1 MGCIIG
7 ALGILKSLLLRVYFI
22 SKFRTEE
29 KYLPEENQ
37 SVDKTCNSH
46 GEDLLRKIAEHPCYD
61 KTAQHKYGRIHLAV
75 APKCNIQCNF
85 CVREFDC
92 VNESRPGVTSKVLSP
107 QEALEKTRQIVADYP
122 FIKVVGIAGPGDPL
136 ANDATF
142 ETFELIKKEFPG
154 LTLCMSTNGLL
165 LPEKLQDLVRVGV
178 STLTVTVN
186 AIDPEIQAK
195 IVDHIVYH
203 GKVYRGVEA
212 AEIQVKNQ
220 LEGIKAAVDAGMV
233 VKVNT
238 VLVPGIN
245 DRHVIEIAKK
255 ISELGVYIMNV
266 MPLINQ
272 GAFAN
277 IEPPTAEERKAVQE
291 ACEPYVMQMRHC
303 RQCRADAY
311 GLLAQDMSQMSEER
325 RKIIKIQTKEDM
337 EKPREILKNNGK

>member
-1 MGCIIG
+1 M
-7 ALGILKSLLLRVYFI
+7 
-22 SKFRTEE
+22 
-29 KYLPEENQ
+29 PEENQ
-37 SVDKTCNSH
+37 SADNTCNIPAS
-46 GEDLLRKIAEHPCYD
+46 GEELLRKISEHPCYD

-107 QEALEKTRQIVADYP
+107 QEALEKTRQVVADYP

-142 ETFELIKKEFPG
+142 ETFELIKKEFPE

-165 LPEKLQDLVRVGV
+165 LPEKLQDLVRAGV

-220 LEGIKAAVDAGMV
+220 LDGIKAAVDAGLV

-238 VLVPGIN
+238 VLIPGIN
-245 DRHVIEIAKK
+245 DKHVIEIARKLN
-255 ISELGVYIMNV
+255 ELGVYIMNV

-325 RKIIKIQTKEDM
+325 RNLIKIQTKEDL
-337 EKPREILKNNGK
+337 EKAKEILKKNGKEA

>member
-1 MGCIIG
+1 M
-7 ALGILKSLLLRVYFI
+7 
-22 SKFRTEE
+22 
-29 KYLPEENQ
+29 PEEDN
-37 SVDKTCNSH
+37 STNKTDS
-46 GEDLLRKIAEHPCYD
+46 GPAFDEELLRKIAEHPCYD
-61 KTAQHKYGRIHLAV
+61 KKAQHKFGRIHLAV

-92 VNESRPGVTSKVLSP
+92 VNESRPGVTSKVLTP
-107 QEALEKTRQIVADYP
+107 QEALEKTEQIRADYL

-142 ETFELIKKEFPG
+142 ETFELIKNEFPE

-165 LPEKLQDLVRVGV
+165 LPEKLQDLLRVGV

-195 IVDHIVYH
+195 IVNHIVYH

-212 AEIQVKNQ
+212 AEIQIKNQ
-220 LEGIKAAVDAGMV
+220 LEGIKAAIDAGLV

-238 VLVPGIN
+238 VLIPGIN
-245 DRHVIEIAKK
+245 DKHVIEIARKLN
-255 ISELGVYIMNV
+255 ELGAYIMNV

-272 GAFAN
+272 GAFAD
-277 IEPPTAEERKAVQE
+277 IEPPTAEERKTVQE

-311 GLLAQDMSQMSEER
+311 GLLSQDMSQMSEER
-325 RKIIKIQTKEDM
+325 RKLIKIQTKEDL
-337 EKPREILKNNGK
+337 EKAREILGKDGKEEA

>member
-1 MGCIIG
+1 M
-7 ALGILKSLLLRVYFI
+7 
-22 SKFRTEE
+22 
-29 KYLPEENQ
+29 PEEENPINET
-37 SVDKTCNSH
+37 DN
-46 GEDLLRKIAEHPCYD
+46 GPAFDEELLRKIAEHPCYD
-61 KTAQHKYGRIHLAV
+61 KKAQHKYGRVHLAV

-92 VNESRPGVTSKVLSP
+92 VNESRPGVTSKVLAP
-107 QEALEKTRQIVADYP
+107 QEALEKTRQILADYP
-122 FIKVVGIAGPGDPL
+122 FIKVVAIAGPGDPL
-136 ANDATF
+136 ANEATF
-142 ETFELIKKEFPG
+142 ETFELIRKEFPEI
-154 LTLCMSTNGLL
+154 TLCMSTNGLL
-165 LPEKLQDLVRVGV
+165 LTEKLQDMLRVGV

-203 GKVYRGVEA
+203 GKVYRGIEA
-212 AEIQVKNQ
+212 AQIQIKNQ
-220 LEGIKAAVDAGMV
+220 LDGIKAAVDAGVV

-238 VLVPGIN
+238 VLIPGIN
-245 DRHVIEIAKK
+245 DKHVVEIARKLN
-255 ISELGVYIMNV
+255 ELGVYIMNV

-272 GAFAN
+272 GAFAD

-325 RKIIKIQTKEDM
+325 RKVIKIETKEDM
-337 EKPREILKNNGK
+337 EKARKILEENGKEKA